1 MTPPRIEMRE
11 RLRKIA
17 TASVPHM
24 SADQQAYWLARKMS
38 AESGRPVS
46 VGTIVRWRNA
56 QHDDLGG
63 VDSRHMDWARAKDR
77 HYANDNGRTGISF
90 SRDCLPSS
98 PNLIAA

>member
-1 MTPPRIEMRE
+1 MTPPRIEMRD

-17 TASVPHM
+17 SATVPHL

-56 QHDDLGG
+56 HHDDLGG

-77 HYANDNGRTGISF
+77 QYGVANDNIAGRVSRPCSSEVVTGW
-90 SRDCLPSS
+90 
-98 PNLIAA
+98 AA

>member
-17 TASVPHM
+17 TASVPHL
-24 SADQQAYWLARKMS
+24 SADQQAFWLARKMS

-63 VDSRHMDWARAKDR
+63 VDSRHMDWARARDR
-77 HYANDNGRTGISF
+77 SMAANDNSW
-90 SRDCLPSS
+90 SRHPCSAEAV
-98 PNLIAA
+98 IWQVAA